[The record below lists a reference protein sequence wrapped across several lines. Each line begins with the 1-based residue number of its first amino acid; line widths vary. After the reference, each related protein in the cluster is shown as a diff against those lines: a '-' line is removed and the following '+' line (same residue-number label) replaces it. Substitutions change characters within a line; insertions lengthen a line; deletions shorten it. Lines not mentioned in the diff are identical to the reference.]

1 MNNAKECLLDVV
13 SHHNNVIEA
22 LNQMVQYHLDR
33 ADRDSADYW
42 RREIKVAERM
52 KTQAELALKDLNEP
66 AAVVN
71 KLGALVPTLHGCI
84 NLKQGDKLYFLDLEP
99 HAS

>member
-22 LNQMVQYHLDR
+22 FNNMVQYHLDR
-33 ADRDSADYW
+33 ADKDNADYW

-52 KTQAELALKDLNEP
+52 KAQAELALKDLSEP
-66 AAVVN
+66 AVVVN
-71 KLGALVPTLHGCI
+71 KLGALAPTLHGCI
-84 NLKQGDKLYFLDLEP
+84 HLKQGDKLYFLDLE
-99 HAS
+99 HQES